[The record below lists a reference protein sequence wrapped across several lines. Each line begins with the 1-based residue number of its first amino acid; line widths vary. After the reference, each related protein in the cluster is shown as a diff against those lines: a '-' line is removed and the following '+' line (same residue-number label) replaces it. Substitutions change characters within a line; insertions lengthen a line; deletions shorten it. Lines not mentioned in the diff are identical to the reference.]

1 MKPAGLGGKEEFM
14 SLRFQRGSKRPT
26 LQGTSG
32 EKALWLGGCDQRGGS
47 WVSGD
52 GGVLDNMTEAQP
64 VAPEAKVLERS
75 EGDSRQDQGALNP
88 GVLD

>member
-1 MKPAGLGGKEEFM
+1 M
-14 SLRFQRGSKRPT
+14 
-26 LQGTSG
+26 
-32 EKALWLGGCDQRGGS
+32 
-47 WVSGD
+47 SGD
-52 GGVLDNMTEAQP
+52 GGVLDNTTEAQP